1 VLGAGLVAV
10 VARMVIDGP
19 GLVEE
24 FMAALILV
32 LLIFSLV
39 LRRQGY
45 RLRPGA
51 PTPTKRA
58 DRL

>member
-1 VLGAGLVAV
+1 
-10 VARMVIDGP
+10 MVIDGP

-39 LRRQGY
+39 LRRQGH